1 MNIELYIKQKKE
13 LQLLLIGY
21 LDSNDDENEVNYRNF
36 EKYLKDH
43 QIYDNIN
50 EFRSILY
57 LLSKIAKNHHRSQD
71 FFKKIEQILIFLEK
85 PIKQTFSNS
94 EIFHIFKKN
103 QRILLFLFKQN
114 FITVDKSMVKYFTRK
129 NKNQFFSFKFF
140 FMTEIKSLLDR
151 KSRKRLDK
159 QLLKFDEN
167 TLTDFEEKRKIG
179 ENDSYICQLIR
190 DDSIEEFIAYTTRTC
205 LSLSNSKIPES
216 IYETNSFLVNNK
228 ETTLIEYAAFYGS
241 IQIFQYLRMMEV
253 ELKPSLWLYAIHSNN
268 ANLIHL
274 LEEYRVEPDDISY
287 EKCLKESIKCHHNEI
302 ANYIK
307 ANLLKEKNT
316 NNKLKRIFN
325 KGADAASFHYYNY
338 SNFTNNYNQKSFFYY
353 ACKYDYFQIVD
364 ILLKTS
370 KIDINNTIVFFN
382 IF

>member
-1 MNIELYIKQKKE
+1 MTN
-13 LQLLLIGY
+13 
-21 LDSNDDENEVNYRNF
+21 NDFILNHFTKIRHIQEIIF
-36 EKYLKDH
+36 
-43 QIYDNIN
+43 
-50 EFRSILY
+50 SILNENLYQNLSFQDFIQY
-57 LLSKIAKNHHRSQD
+57 LEDQKIRENPHEIKLILHLISRISQNHHRTEQ
-71 FFKKIEQILIFLEK
+71 FFYKIEFILKTFKEEMK
-85 PIKQTFSNS
+85 KFFSNFG
-94 EIFHIFKKN
+94 IFNIFKSDK
-103 QRILLFLFKQN
+103 RILLFLFEEGI
-114 FITVDKSMVKYFTRK
+114 ITLDKTIYYIITSFPYQKRDFPLYF
-129 NKNQFFSFKFF
+129 SP
-140 FMTEIKSLLDR
+140 EIKAF
-151 KSRKRLDK
+151 KN
-159 QLLKFDEN
+159 DEN
-167 TLTDFEEKRKIG
+167 RKMDENEFKIFEEKRKIG